1 MQKNS
6 EKIDKIVIGEGLEE
20 IINELTAE
28 DEAARLA
35 LMT

>member
-1 MQKNS
+1 MTLY
-6 EKIDKIVIGEGLEE
+6 KIDKIILGEGLEE
-20 IINELTAE
+20 IINGLTAE